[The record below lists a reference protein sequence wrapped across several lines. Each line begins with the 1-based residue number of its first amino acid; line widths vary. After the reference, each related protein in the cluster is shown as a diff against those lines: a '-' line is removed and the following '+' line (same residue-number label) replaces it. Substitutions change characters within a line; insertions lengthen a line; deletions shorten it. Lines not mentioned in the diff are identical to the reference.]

1 MAGGWAVPDTDGMT
15 APTST
20 AVIRQWARDN
30 GLPVGDRGRLSP
42 ELLTAYA
49 GSRPTKP
56 SAAAPKLSASASAS
70 ARASRRDAS
79 GAVRV
84 PIQPTP
90 GATGI
95 AHKIVARAN

>member
-1 MAGGWAVPDTDGMT
+1 MSAEPLVADTGDMT

-42 ELLTAYA
+42 ELLIAYA
-49 GSRPTKP
+49 SSGSAEP
-56 SAAAPKLSASASAS
+56 SPAAPTLSAPAGAGRRKASL
-70 ARASRRDAS
+70 
-79 GAVRV
+79 AVRV
-84 PIQPTP
+84 PIQPMP

-95 AHKIVARAN
+95 AHKIAARAN

>member
-1 MAGGWAVPDTDGMT
+1 MSAEPVVTDTGDMT

-49 GSRPTKP
+49 GSSSTKP
-56 SAAAPKLSASASAS
+56 IVAAPKPPAS
-70 ARASRRDAS
+70 ARATRRKVAL
-79 GAVRV
+79 AVRAPV
-84 PIQPTP
+84 QPTP

-95 AHKIVARAN
+95 AHKIAART

>member
-1 MAGGWAVPDTDGMT
+1 MSAEPLVADTGDMT

-49 GSRPTKP
+49 ASGSAKSGTT
-56 SAAAPKLSASASAS
+56 SPKLTAP
-70 ARASRRDAS
+70 ARASRRRAS
-79 GAVRV
+79 LAVRV
-84 PIQPTP
+84 LVQPTP
-90 GATGI
+90 GAIGI
-95 AHKIVARAN
+95 AHKVAARAN

>member
-1 MAGGWAVPDTDGMT
+1 MAAGSTVLDTDGMT

-49 GSRPTKP
+49 GSSSAKP
-56 SAAAPKLSASASAS
+56 SPTAPKVSAAGRRKASV
-70 ARASRRDAS
+70 
-79 GAVRV
+79 AVRV
-84 PIQPTP
+84 PVQPTP

-95 AHKIVARAN
+95 AHKIAARAS

>member
-1 MAGGWAVPDTDGMT
+1 MT

-30 GLPVGDRGRLSP
+30 GLPVGERGRLSP
-42 ELLTAYA
+42 ELLSAYA
-49 GSRPTKP
+49 STIALTP
-56 SAAAPKLSASASAS
+56 AAPKMTTAAPVRTS
-70 ARASRRDAS
+70 SRRTA
-79 GAVRV
+79 GAVRI

-95 AHKIVARAN
+95 AHKITARSS

>member
-1 MAGGWAVPDTDGMT
+1 MSAEPLVADTGDMT

-49 GSRPTKP
+49 GSSSAKP
-56 SAAAPKLSASASAS
+56 SPAAPKLSAPGRAGRRKASL
-70 ARASRRDAS
+70 
-79 GAVRV
+79 AVRV
-84 PIQPTP
+84 PVQPTP

-95 AHKIVARAN
+95 AHKIAARAS

>member
-1 MAGGWAVPDTDGMT
+1 M
-15 APTST
+15 
-20 AVIRQWARDN
+20 IRQWARDN

-49 GSRPTKP
+49 GSSSAKP
-56 SAAAPKLSASASAS
+56 SPAAPKLSAP
-70 ARASRRDAS
+70 ARAGRRKATL
-79 GAVRV
+79 AVHV

-95 AHKIVARAN
+95 AHKIAARAN